1 MWITSKDGVKLHGWF
16 VRAADAAPGE
26 VRPAILHCHGNA
38 GNVESHLGFS
48 RFLSRAGFHV
58 LIFDYRGYGRS
69 DVAGRLTR
77 HDLSDDALA
86 AFDALAARPDVEAA
100 RVGTYG
106 VSLGGAFA
114 LHVASHRPAVA
125 ASCTVA
131 AFSSW
136 AGVASDHLPVLGRV
150 LIPSGLDP
158 AQMVPALG
166 TRPYLIVHGDAD
178 DIVPVRHAAVL
189 ESAAEGAGVSARFAR
204 ISGGSHNGI
213 VDRQD
218 SRDEIAGFFR
228 SALCQGGKAP

>member
-1 MWITSKDGVKLHGWF
+1 M
-16 VRAADAAPGE
+16 
-26 VRPAILHCHGNA
+26 
-38 GNVESHLGFS
+38 
-48 RFLSRAGFHV
+48 
-58 LIFDYRGYGRS
+58 
-69 DVAGRLTR
+69 
-77 HDLSDDALA
+77 
-86 AFDALAARPDVEAA
+86 

-178 DIVPVRHAAVL
+178 DIVPLRHADVL
-189 ESAAEGAGVSARFAR
+189 EAAAKAGGVPARLAL
-204 ISGGSHNGI
+204 IPGGSHDGI

-228 SALCQGGKAP
+228 SALAEGQQAP